1 MIRVGIVGMGIRGMM
16 YARAVNQSGM
26 GRVVAACDVS
36 ERARRSASVL
46 EVPVYATH
54 QEMYERSELDAA
66 IVATPDFAHREPAL
80 DAAARG
86 LHLLIEK
93 PLATTLEDAAAIREA
108 VRTAGVRCMIAF
120 ENRWNP
126 AFVTARAAIQRGDL
140 GAVRW
145 INARLNDTI
154 WVPTGMLGWAA
165 RSSPGWF
172 LLPHLADLAMWL
184 SGAQPRR
191 VYAVGL
197 RGQLAGRGVDTWDA
211 LHTTVEFEPE
221 MTAVFE
227 TAWTLPESLPT
238 VYDFKFELVG
248 ERGAQFI
255 DTQDQMIH
263 QADERWSYPG
273 TLVGE
278 IDGVLRG
285 FPIWM
290 VEHWLRGLSA
300 GEEFSADVDQGYAV
314 TRLCWAAHRSA
325 ETGQP
330 IDLKDEEVG

>member
-16 YARAVNQSGM
+16 YARAVNQSGL
-26 GRVVAACDVS
+26 GRVVGVCDLS
-36 ERARRSASVL
+36 ERARESAAGL
-46 EVPVYATH
+46 GVPVYATH
-54 QEMYERSELDAA
+54 RELFEQTDLEAV
-66 IVATPDFAHREPAL
+66 IIATPDFAHREPAV
-80 DAAARG
+80 DAAAHG
-86 LHLLIEK
+86 LHLMIEK
-93 PLATTLEDAAAIREA
+93 PLATTLEDAAAIRDA
-108 VRTAGVRCMIAF
+108 IKSAGVHCLVAF

-126 AFVTARAAIQRGDL
+126 AFATARAALERGEL

-154 WVPTGMLGWAA
+154 WVPTDMLSWAA

-184 SGAQPRR
+184 SGARPRR

-197 RGQLAGRGVDTWDA
+197 RGQLAARGVDTWDA
-211 LHTTVEFEPE
+211 LHAIVEFDPP

-227 TAWTLPESLPT
+227 TAWTLPGSLPA
-238 VYDFKFELVG
+238 VFDLKFELVG

-255 DTQDQMIH
+255 DTQDQMVH
-263 QADERWSYPG
+263 QAGERWTYPG

-278 IDGVLRG
+278 VDGRLQG

-290 VEHWLRGLSA
+290 TERWLRSL
-300 GEEFSADVDQGYAV
+300 ADGVDWEPGVDQGYAV

-325 ETGQP
+325 ETGVP
-330 IDLKDEEVG
+330 VEI